1 MAIEKSN
8 KKEISKMDENFSVN
22 QDLKGNE
29 EKNDVALVD
38 LKSKKEINKSIL
50 ILKKALAWTAVI
62 FVVLFTIFMV
72 IVGGFISDYEIK
84 DKGGIIGVP
93 LAMPIAVLIG
103 TVVSLGAV
111 LVMTWYFSWDPIN
124 EKLEARKKSIQKNI
138 DDAKEKLI
146 QAEMNDKISFE
157 NLKKSKTQSI
167 DIIAS
172 SKKEGNNLK
181 KEIIDS
187 TKKQSETIISNSR
200 EQITLE
206 KKQMQDEIKDEIIS
220 TSILA
225 AEKII
230 EKELDDSKNQEMVIE
245 LINKL
250 KE

>member
-1 MAIEKSN
+1 
-8 KKEISKMDENFSVN
+8 
-22 QDLKGNE
+22 
-29 EKNDVALVD
+29 
-38 LKSKKEINKSIL
+38 
-50 ILKKALAWTAVI
+50 
-62 FVVLFTIFMV
+62 MV
-72 IVGGFISDYEIK
+72 IVGGFISDYELREK
-84 DKGGIIGVP
+84 SGIIGVP

-103 TVVSLGAV
+103 TVISLGAV
-111 LVMTWYFSWDPIN
+111 LAMTWYFFWDPIN

-187 TKKQSETIISNSR
+187 AKKQSETIISNSR